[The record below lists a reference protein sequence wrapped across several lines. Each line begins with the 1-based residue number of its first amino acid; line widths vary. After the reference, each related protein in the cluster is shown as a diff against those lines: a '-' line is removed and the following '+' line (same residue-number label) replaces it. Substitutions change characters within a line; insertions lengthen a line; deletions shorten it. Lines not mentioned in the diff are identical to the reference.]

1 MLSFSNALLVIIGAS
16 LGALSR
22 WLLGIWLNPL
32 FTNLSV
38 GTLAVNLIGCFIIGV
53 CLALALSDSTKLLII
68 TGFLGSFTTFS
79 AFSAD
84 VMDKLLA
91 DKYLSAIAII
101 GVHTLGGVV
110 LTVTGF
116 WMVRM
121 MGR

>member
-1 MLSFSNALLVIIGAS
+1 MFSFANALLIITGAS

-32 FTNLSV
+32 FTSLSV
-38 GTLAVNLIGCFIIGV
+38 GTLTVNLIGCFIIGI
-53 CLALALSDSTKLLII
+53 CLALSLSDSTKLLII

-84 VMDKLLA
+84 VVDKLLA

-101 GVHTLGGVV
+101 GVHTLGGVL
-110 LTVTGF
+110 LTVAGF
-116 WMVRM
+116 WAVRM
-121 MGR
+121 IGR